1 MLITRKE
8 IRYSFDSTKLRKIKN
23 FEKNPLKGGI
33 PLKEKKI
40 IRNEQEFKELTLKNP
55 SKFDKKNPFSFF
67 VSSKLTFI

>member
-40 IRNEQEFKELTLKNP
+40 IRNE
-55 SKFDKKNPFSFF
+55 
-67 VSSKLTFI
+67 